1 MLRSPLALA
10 NRCPRPEARPGGRE
24 IAPRIASDRA
34 IPARTPAGAPRR
46 AHSPVPRDVPWHA
59 AAGTDAA
66 FGMDSPAIPGR
77 APVSPPR
84 GARTAPAGAHTP
96 RRPSAPASTLRP
108 RFHGLGS
115 RRADAVGVEE
125 PGQDLDPGHDPR
137 TRPGEVRR
145 PVDPV
150 RTSALAARQPRSVEA
165 CPRDARTVEDA
176 GREVAFVRHRGEP
189 VLEAE
194 NGDDLRSRSRTS
206 IRSAAPWEFRSWVR
220 SRVSSPYT
228 RDPADT
234 RQGRGGGSGDVC
246 EGGCGGESGGS
257 CVVVRGGVV
266 GMPPAPRHGTR
277 NFARP
282 RLLARVVPRLEE
294 CRYLPREAAPGSPTI
309 SRRFLARATPGRFA
323 ARISLPHVDTPPRRF
338 ARSSAVRIR
347 REDHG
352 RKPVPSF
359 PPTFDLAG
367 MGWAI
372 YGNRALA
379 RPALGVPTPENPVP
393 GDPVPG

>member
-1 MLRSPLALA
+1 
-10 NRCPRPEARPGGRE
+10 
-24 IAPRIASDRA
+24 RIASDRA

-150 RTSALAARQPRSVEA
+150 PTSALAARQPRSVEA
-165 CPRDARTVEDA
+165 CPRDARPVEDA
-176 GREVAFVRHRGEP
+176 GREVAFARHRGEP
-189 VLEAE
+189 
-194 NGDDLRSRSRTS
+194 
-206 IRSAAPWEFRSWVR
+206 
-220 SRVSSPYT
+220 
-228 RDPADT
+228 
-234 RQGRGGGSGDVC
+234 
-246 EGGCGGESGGS
+246 
-257 CVVVRGGVV
+257 
-266 GMPPAPRHGTR
+266 
-277 NFARP
+277 
-282 RLLARVVPRLEE
+282 
-294 CRYLPREAAPGSPTI
+294 
-309 SRRFLARATPGRFA
+309 
-323 ARISLPHVDTPPRRF
+323 
-338 ARSSAVRIR
+338 
-347 REDHG
+347 
-352 RKPVPSF
+352 
-359 PPTFDLAG
+359 
-367 MGWAI
+367 
-372 YGNRALA
+372 
-379 RPALGVPTPENPVP
+379 
-393 GDPVPG
+393 